1 MGFVVFFCFLF
12 FLSKLLKDPRIMFSG
27 SWRLTREM
35 FSGSWRLTRETSD
48 TFGAHFSNGAK
59 TGPFHLEVSQN
70 NYFIILDT
78 VLVRR

>member
-1 MGFVVFFCFLF
+1 MSVSNPSLTHGICSFFFCFLF

-27 SWRLTREM
+27 SWRLTRE
-35 FSGSWRLTRETSD
+35 TSD
-48 TFGAHFSNGAK
+48 TFGANFSNGAK